1 MCLYRVKVKK
11 HTRISTSIRRTSSA
25 GYSEG
30 VYPNSKIKTYTGKMI
45 RTLGEKCF
53 KVLGIV
59 KNAYHRIVSI

>member
-11 HTRISTSIRRTSSA
+11 THRNKYFDQKNLKC

-45 RTLGEKCF
+45 RTLGETVFQGAWYC
-53 KVLGIV
+53 
-59 KNAYHRIVSI
+59 